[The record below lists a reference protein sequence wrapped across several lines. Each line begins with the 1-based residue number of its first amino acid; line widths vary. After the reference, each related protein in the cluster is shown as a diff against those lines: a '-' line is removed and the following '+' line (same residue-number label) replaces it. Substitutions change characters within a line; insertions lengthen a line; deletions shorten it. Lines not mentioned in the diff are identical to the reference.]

1 MSFIMQ
7 IDILRFATHSIQQF
21 NFRPFCHLT
30 SPLLL
35 PTFCPLWLIPFSRKD
50 NAWVRPYVVRVGG
63 NEMEQCFC
71 EKILQKHFLCHPVYL
86 ISCVPAA
93 FSDSDD
99 AAENAFVTAFHRIM
113 AMDHTAM
120 SRPVLYC
127 PPRLITLLLN
137 SKEQGSFIAFL
148 AFRLI
153 YLLIKSFLF
162 GTFLFVVVVAM
173 MAVHF

>member
-1 MSFIMQ
+1 MF
-7 IDILRFATHSIQQF
+7 L
-21 NFRPFCHLT
+21 
-30 SPLLL
+30 
-35 PTFCPLWLIPFSRKD
+35 RKD
-50 NAWVRPYVVRVGG
+50 
-63 NEMEQCFC
+63 
-71 EKILQKHFLCHPVYL
+71 PVEAL
-86 ISCVPAA
+86 PVPSCVSHLVCPCRLPLS

-113 AMDHTAM
+113 AMDHTAL

-127 PPRLITLLLN
+127 PRLITLLLN

-162 GTFLFVVVVAM
+162 GTFLFVIVVVAK
-173 MAVHF
+173 AVHF